1 MNSVNDIWCSIMD
14 YLSAELTS
22 TTMNTWFSECR
33 PIDLTDSRLVIYTPT
48 TFKRSI
54 IKERYASI
62 ISSKLTE
69 LFSAPFELEVLA
81 GDELDD
87 YERTVPDD
95 SLPEVAGYTFDQFIV
110 GNSNKFAHAAAIA
123 VADKPGE
130 SFNPL
135 FIYGNS
141 GLGKTHLLL
150 SIGQKIH
157 EKDPS
162 AKIVYV
168 KGDEFMNQMVQSIK
182 DNTQA
187 EFRNK
192 YRYVD
197 LFLVDDIQFIAGK
210 LGVQEEF
217 FHTSN
222 NLWEAGKQIV
232 ITSDRPPIE
241 MVKLED
247 RLRTRF
253 EGGLMADIQSPDL
266 ETRMAI
272 IRNKASQL
280 GMTLPDEVVE
290 YIANEI
296 KSNIRQIEGV
306 VKRLT
311 AYNSIMHE
319 TIDISMA
326 KRAVKD
332 VVRDGAYIPTPDVII
347 EETARYYSLDPENL
361 KSQRRDKNIAMAR
374 QVAMYLMRTHTNL
387 SLKEIGDQFSRNHT
401 TVMSSLDKIEDLL
414 DKKPEMNNTIRDIS
428 SNITTY
434 HGQ

>member
-217 FHTSN
+217 FHTFN

-253 EGGLMADIQSPDL
+253 EGGRMADIQSPDL

>member
-168 KGDEFMNQMVQSIK
+168 KGDESMNQMVQSIK

-217 FHTSN
+217 FHTFN

>member
-14 YLSAELTS
+14 YLTTELTS

-33 PIDLTDSRLVIYTPT
+33 PVDLTDSRLVIYTPT
-48 TFKRSI
+48 PFKRGI
-54 IKERYASI
+54 IKDRYASVI
-62 ISSKLTE
+62 TSKLTE
-69 LFSAPFELEVLA
+69 LFSSPFELEVLT

-87 YERTVPDD
+87 YERAVPDD

-110 GNSNKFAHAAAIA
+110 GNSNKYAHAAAVA

-130 SFNPL
+130 NFNPL

-157 EKDPS
+157 ERNPS

-197 LFLVDDIQFIAGK
+197 LFLVDDIQFIAGRM
-210 LGVQEEF
+210 GVQEEF
-217 FHTSN
+217 FHTFN
-222 NLWEAGKQIV
+222 NLYESGRQIV

-247 RLRTRF
+247 RLRSRF
-253 EGGLMADIQSPDL
+253 EGGLMADIQPPDL

-280 GMTLPDEVVE
+280 GMTLPDDVVE
-290 YIANEI
+290 HIASEI
-296 KSNIRQIEGV
+296 QSNIRQIEGV

-319 TIDISMA
+319 TIDLTMA
-326 KRAVKD
+326 RRAVKD
-332 VVRDGAYIPTPDVII
+332 VVRDGAYIPTADVIV
-347 EETARYYSLDPENL
+347 EEAARYYSLTPEDL
-361 KSQRRDKNIAMAR
+361 RSQRRDKNIAMAR
-374 QVAMYLMRTHTNL
+374 QVSMHLMRTLTNM
-387 SLKEIGDQFSRNHT
+387 SLKDIGDQFTRNHS
-401 TVMSSLDKIEDLL
+401 TVISSLDKINDLL
-414 DKKPEMNNTIRDIS
+414 EKDPNMKDTIRDIS

>member
-14 YLSAELTS
+14 YLSTEFTS

-48 TFKRSI
+48 IFKRGI
-54 IKERYASI
+54 IKDRY
-62 ISSKLTE
+62 SSVITNKLSE

-87 YERTVPDD
+87 YERIVPDD

-110 GNSNKFAHAAAIA
+110 GNSNKYAHAAAVA
-123 VADKPGE
+123 VADKPGQN
-130 SFNPL
+130 FNPL

-157 EKDPS
+157 ENNPS
-162 AKIVYV
+162 AKIAYV
-168 KGDEFMNQMVQSIK
+168 KGDDFMNQMVQSIK
-182 DNTQA
+182 ENTQA

-210 LGVQEEF
+210 VAVQEEF
-217 FHTSN
+217 FHTFN

-247 RLRTRF
+247 RLRSRF
-253 EGGLMADIQSPDL
+253 EGGLMADIQTPDM

-272 IRNKASQL
+272 ICNKASQL

-296 KSNIRQIEGV
+296 QSNIRQIEGV

-326 KRAVKD
+326 RRAVKD
-332 VVRDGAYIPTPDVII
+332 VVRDGAYIPTADVII
-347 EETARYYSLDPENL
+347 EETARFYSLEPDDL
-361 KSQRRDKNIAMAR
+361 RSQRRDKNISMAR
-374 QVAMYLMRTHTNL
+374 QVAMHLMRTLTNM
-387 SLKEIGDQFSRNHT
+387 SLKDIGDQFGGNHS
-401 TVMSSLDKIEDLL
+401 TVLSSLTKINDLL
-414 DKKPEMNNTIRDIS
+414 EKDLNMKDTIRDIS

>member
-1 MNSVNDIWCSIMD
+1 MD

-217 FHTSN
+217 FHTFN